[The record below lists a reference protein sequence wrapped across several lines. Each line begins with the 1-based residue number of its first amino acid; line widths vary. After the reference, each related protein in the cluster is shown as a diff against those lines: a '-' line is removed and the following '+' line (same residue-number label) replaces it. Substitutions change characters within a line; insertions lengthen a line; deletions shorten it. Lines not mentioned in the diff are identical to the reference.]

1 MNWLNSK
8 NIFSF
13 LILLVLIGLGAI
25 SYETYRAYQDYTKTD
40 ERTKESHF
48 VTLLSQ
54 TISAISDERLTS
66 ANYMGSGG
74 EVGAS
79 ELKSNRE
86 MVNHAIDT
94 LITYAKKDNNLKSN
108 LNRIDAVKRKLA
120 IVRNKIDT
128 LGADYKDI
136 FYALYHREITAPL
149 ISTIERIA
157 SKEKDPI
164 IRSYLKS
171 YADYIKLHSNTLLE
185 DSGILYVLNGNYPM
199 KDEDL
204 QTWDKILLN
213 DAWPPLKDID
223 DYDLLENLRS
233 IVSANDYNT
242 IGDTLR
248 AKILFG
254 AETGKYEI
262 APTEWITQSD
272 TKTAYLTKA
281 EHLLLDAL
289 LSKTKGHNLAAKNR
303 LMQYGAGLLFVLL
316 VLLVML
322 AVHYNLHKEKQRFD
336 DTLKDIEAVLN
347 KEQQKRLQVLI
358 DNHDVNNIYKFLV
371 DTIRDANQ
379 AKDLFLANM
388 SHEIRTPLNGI
399 VGFTQLLKSTE
410 LTPDQEE
417 FITVI
422 ENSSENLLTIVNDI
436 LDLSKIKADKIELES
451 IPFNPI
457 EKFESAVE
465 SYGARAVEKDIE
477 LSVYIDPTLPTPLI
491 GDPTKISQIIVN
503 LVSNAI
509 KFTSAKG
516 FIDVRIEKR
525 AETAE
530 DVTVKFSVKD
540 TGIGITEEQK
550 EKIFEAFSQADVST
564 SRKYGGTG
572 LGLAISGKLASFMGG
587 KLDIE
592 SKEGEG
598 STFFFSLTLK
608 KAEFATL
615 PERPDMHGFKVA
627 TVLPVRNMQSLV
639 ARNLHSYISTTGANF
654 VTYFEEDLLHEDT
667 KKMPDLL
674 FIDHRYCQRAGELE
688 SYLKLPVKIVLL
700 TTSNKK
706 ESFEPLAEMIDKVVY
721 KPINLTKTFKAL
733 EVVHSK
739 KEKGVPSHHNEQ
751 IDNTLFE
758 GLHILVAEDNTIN
771 QKLIVNV
778 LNKLGLEVTLAN
790 NGEEALH
797 LRQSNNYDMIF
808 MDVQMPVMGG
818 EDATKA
824 ILEFE
829 EKNRK
834 HHIPIVALTANAL
847 QGDKEKYIKA
857 GMDDYL
863 SKPLVLKDLTQL
875 LKRYFANRVIDRDIQ
890 KKITGKTSS
899 TNNSTTSAH
908 AATPREDT
916 SVGSAATS
924 HSETLISQVSGKNM
938 FTAREDTDKSTD
950 QQDEGSKNLIDKT
963 INQQTKNTKKIGT
976 QTDREHAKIG
986 EDTMLSLPQKH
997 QIIEQSADD
1006 TDILLHND
1014 TPLSSKIYEI
1024 LLKNLGYTV
1033 EVADSP
1039 EALLDK
1045 IENRRYRFVLFDA
1058 NSFAK
1063 IHCLMSDIIRD
1074 AGARPFL
1081 IVSKKDI
1088 SEVCC
1093 ETIGVKPNAKK
1104 IKKKLEASV
1113 R

>member
-1 MNWLNSK
+1 MIMNWLNSK

-13 LILLVLIGLGAI
+13 LILLVLIGMGAI
-25 SYETYRAYQDYTKTD
+25 SYETYHAYQDYTKTD
-40 ERTKESHF
+40 ESKKESHF

-54 TISAISDERLTS
+54 TINAISDERLTS

-74 EVGAS
+74 TAGGS
-79 ELKSNRE
+79 ELKSSRE
-86 MVNHAIDT
+86 MANHTIDA
-94 LITYAKKDNNLKSN
+94 LIAYAKKDNGLKSN
-108 LNRIDAVKRKLA
+108 LNRIDTVKRKLA

-136 FYALYHREITAPL
+136 FYTLYHKEITAPL

-157 SKEKDPI
+157 SKEEDPA

-171 YADYIKLHSNTLLE
+171 YTDYIKLHSNTLLE
-185 DSGILYVLNGNYPM
+185 DSGILYVLNGKYPM

-204 QTWDKILLN
+204 QIWDNLLLH
-213 DAWPPLKDID
+213 DTWPPLKDIG
-223 DYDLLENLRS
+223 DYDLLKSLRS
-233 IVSANDYNT
+233 IVSADNYNT

-254 AETGKYEI
+254 AGTGKYEI
-262 APTEWITQSD
+262 TPTEWTAQSD
-272 TKTAYLTKA
+272 TKTAYLVKA

-289 LSKTKGHNLAAKNR
+289 LTKTKGRNMTAKNR
-303 LMQYGAGLLFVLL
+303 LMQYGAGLLFMLL

-322 AVHYNLHKEKQRFD
+322 VIHYNLHKEKQRFD

-347 KEQQKRLQVLI
+347 KDQQKKLQVLI

-371 DTIRDANQ
+371 DTIREANQ

-410 LTPDQEE
+410 LTADQEE

-436 LDLSKIKADKIELES
+436 LDLSKIKANKIELES

-465 SYGARAVEKDIE
+465 SYGARAAEKDIE
-477 LSVYIDPTLPTPLI
+477 LAVYIDPELPAPLI

-516 FIDVRIEKR
+516 FIDVKIEKR
-525 AETAE
+525 AETAD

-608 KAEFATL
+608 KGEFAALTEK
-615 PERPDMHGFKVA
+615 PNMRGFTVA
-627 TVLPVRNMQSLV
+627 TVLPARNMQSLV

-654 VTYFEEDLLHEDT
+654 VTYFEEDLLHEQADR
-667 KKMPDLL
+667 MPDLL
-674 FIDHRYCQRAGELE
+674 FIDHRYCQRTGELE
-688 SYLKLPVKIVLL
+688 SYLKLPTKTILL
-700 TTSNKK
+700 TTSDKK
-706 ESFEPLAEMIDKVVY
+706 AVIEPLVDMIDKIVY
-721 KPINLTKTFKAL
+721 KPVNLTKTFKAL
-733 EVVHSK
+733 EVAYDK
-739 KEKGVPSHHNEQ
+739 KDKNLLEHHNEP

-758 GLHILVAEDNTIN
+758 GLHILVAEDNAIN
-771 QKLIVNV
+771 QKLILNV
-778 LNKLGLEVTLAN
+778 LNKLGLQVTLAN

-797 LRQSNNYDMIF
+797 LRQSNNNFDLIF

-818 EDATKA
+818 EEATRA
-824 ILEFE
+824 ILAYE

-847 QGDKEKYIKA
+847 QGDKEKYMRA

-863 SKPLVLKDLTQL
+863 SKPLVLEDLILL
-875 LKRYFANRVIDRDIQ
+875 LKNYFANRIID
-890 KKITGKTSS
+890 KKANDSHAEHTTTANEIATTAS
-899 TNNSTTSAH
+899 TNDT
-908 AATPREDT
+908 ED
-916 SVGSAATS
+916 
-924 HSETLISQVSGKNM
+924 IPVSDDSSNVP
-938 FTAREDTDKSTD
+938 AD
-950 QQDEGSKNLIDKT
+950 QQPENSNDIKTEIKDLSPPKIDEGIALFSHEL
-963 INQQTKNTKKIGT
+963 
-976 QTDREHAKIG
+976 
-986 EDTMLSLPQKH
+986 
-997 QIIEQSADD
+997 SADEEQTID
-1006 TDILLHND
+1006 ADILLHNE
-1014 TPLSSKIYEI
+1014 TALSSKVYEM

-1033 EVADSP
+1033 DVADSP
-1039 EALLDK
+1039 IALMDK
-1045 IENRRYRFVLFDA
+1045 VENNHYRFVLFDA
-1058 NSFAK
+1058 DSFTK

-1074 AGARPFL
+1074 AGAKPFL
-1081 IVSKKDI
+1081 IISEKDI
-1088 SEVCC
+1088 DEICC
-1093 ETIGVKPNAKK
+1093 ETLSIKPDTQI
-1104 IKKKLEASV
+1104 IKRKLEEAPQ
-1113 R
+1113 